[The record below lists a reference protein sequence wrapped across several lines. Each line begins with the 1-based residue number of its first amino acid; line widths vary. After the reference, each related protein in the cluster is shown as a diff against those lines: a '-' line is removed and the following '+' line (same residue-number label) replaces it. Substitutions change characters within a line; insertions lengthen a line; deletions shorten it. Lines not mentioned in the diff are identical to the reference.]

1 MASVGGGGGNNQ
13 LAKDF
18 EFVWRVMTLRRLGVG
33 VGVGAGVDFVE
44 DPCSQ
49 IRRKVIFK
57 LRKQQVPKTE
67 QLWPLV
73 SLALLNES

>member
-1 MASVGGGGGNNQ
+1 MASRGRGGNNQ

-33 VGVGAGVDFVE
+33 VGVDFVE

-57 LRKQQVPKTE
+57 LCKQQVPKTE